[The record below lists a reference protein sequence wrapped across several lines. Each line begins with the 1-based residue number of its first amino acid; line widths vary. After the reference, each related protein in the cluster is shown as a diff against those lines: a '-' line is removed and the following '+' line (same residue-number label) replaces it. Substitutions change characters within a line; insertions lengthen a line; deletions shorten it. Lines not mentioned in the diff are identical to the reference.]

1 MNTQAPVTLDPA
13 AWMER
18 ALGVLALKLRHEV
31 ALTRALR
38 GPERQE
44 GFLGLFLSDTE
55 AEALLDELSGQLES
69 ETTTPSE
76 PEVGRLWAHL
86 AALRRCDPSGIWVR
100 LARAF
105 DLAEAE
111 LDLLL
116 LAAAPA
122 LDPRF
127 GRVFGFL
134 NDDLGRRHLTPALAQ
149 RLLSH
154 HSIDALTMRRML
166 SPGSPLCRHGLLDID
181 PARPAIERPLRIDED
196 LLDRLLG
203 DAEFLPGTASCM
215 QVISGGAAEPR
226 FTDTPPC
233 LLFHEEKGHDPG
245 ADIFARAEEA
255 NWALALISLDAVPP
269 DQVDSVLRTCL
280 RECRIAGA
288 VPVVSGLDAPHA
300 ADRGRL
306 APLFS
311 GGGVVLSRDPAGWL
325 EAGLMAQVVVPQPVP
340 QATRSFW
347 IERLTDRHPAAD
359 DTLRALIEGAHHLG
373 LLSLAWLLDR
383 YPRRTDLEVAL
394 KARMYE
400 GLKGLAQP
408 VTLHHGLDDLVV
420 PDRSRRALETLI
432 NARRTCTTVLE
443 DWGLGPVF
451 SKHRG
456 TTVLFRGPSGTGKT
470 MAAGVVARAVG
481 LPLFRVDL
489 ASMISKFIGET
500 EKNLERLFQ
509 AAETTDVILFF
520 DEADAIFG
528 KRSEVSDA
536 HDRYANL
543 ETSYLLQRLETFDGI
558 SILASNLHQNI
569 DDAFLR
575 RIDQVVDFPAPGP
588 AERLALWQRIRD
600 TKAKVSDDVDLEAL
614 ADRFELTGGEIRNC
628 WLDAAHRA
636 VGEGQM
642 IGMGLLIQAVGN
654 ELVKQGKPIRKADFG
669 VHYAGLR
676 CGGVIR

>member
-13 AWMER
+13 DWMEQ

-44 GFLGLFLSDTE
+44 GFLGLFVSDTE

-69 ETTTPSE
+69 ETATPSE
-76 PEVGRLWAHL
+76 PEVGRRWAHL
-86 AALRRCDPSGIWVR
+86 AALRRSDPSGIWVG

-134 NDDLGRRHLTPALAQ
+134 NDDMGRRHLTPALAQ

-166 SPGSPLCRHGLLDID
+166 SSGSPLCRHGLLDID

-203 DAEFLPGTASCM
+203 DTDPLPDTASCM
-215 QVISGGAAEPR
+215 QVISGGAKSR

-233 LLFHEEKGHDPG
+233 LLFHEEKGHDSG
-245 ADIFARAEEA
+245 ADILARTDAE
-255 NWALALISLDAVPP
+255 NWALALILLDAVPP
-269 DQVDSVLRTCL
+269 DQIDSVLRTCL

-288 VPVVSGLDAPHA
+288 VPVVFGLDALPA
-300 ADRGRL
+300 PDRGRV
-306 APLFS
+306 APLLS
-311 GGGVVLSRDPAGWL
+311 GGSIVLSRDPAGWL
-325 EAGLMAQVVVPQPVP
+325 EAGLMAQVVVAQPVP

-347 IERLTDRHPAAD
+347 IERLTDRHPMAD
-359 DTLRALIEGAHHLG
+359 DTLREMIEGAHHLG
-373 LLSLAWLLDR
+373 LLNLAWLLGR
-383 YPRRTDLEVAL
+383 YPRRAAFEVAL

-400 GLKGLAQP
+400 GLKGLARP
-408 VTLHHGLDDLVV
+408 VILHHSLDDLVV
-420 PDRSRRALETLI
+420 PDRSRRALESLI
-432 NARRTCTTVLE
+432 NARKTCATVLE

-451 SKHRG
+451 SKNRG

-509 AAETTDVILFF
+509 AAESTDVILFF

-528 KRSEVSDA
+528 QRSEISDA

-558 SILASNLHQNI
+558 AILASNLHQNI

-575 RIDQVVDFPAPGP
+575 RIDKVVDFPAPGP
-588 AERLALWQRIRD
+588 AERLALWHRIRQ
-600 TKAKVSDDVDLEAL
+600 TKAKVSNDVDLEAL

-669 VHYAGLR
+669 AHYAGLR
-676 CGGVIR
+676 CGGVIQ